1 MKLFTSAIDKQLF
14 AQYNMGNDLENQK
27 VVAKIFNPYG
37 AGTWYL
43 LNSDPNDPDYIWAIV
58 DLIDIE
64 MGSVSRS
71 ELESIKVPPF
81 RLPLERD
88 TSFSPINALEL
99 YRGLK
104 QGKRYADGG
113 TTDFKPDVE
122 IVENKLGKN
131 YLFPKGSNPDTMGI
145 EFKRGGNIKSF
156 RKDESYRLTPYNS
169 IERSIMERVPNE
181 KEYKLAGNFYI
192 KGHNNDA
199 YIYFLD
205 EFDRDYVKGVD
216 IKPNER
222 IYRYITRNSAIGGM
236 MPLIKINVENGL
248 AYYPIFEDEDVLVG
262 FDKRG
267 QQTEY
272 LNLIEADESDYYAN
286 GGFTDASED
295 YIISDG
301 SGMYYS
307 RSLTNGNVKWND
319 SQDMA
324 YMFSKAEAESIK
336 SKLETE
342 GYSNLSVQK
351 YDKEWWKKME
361 NGGET
366 EEGVD
371 LFEDYDDIPKNV
383 QKVLDKHSAAFED
396 GDYRDLEKA
405 HKDLLKIGY
414 TFEYDLDGQA
424 YDLRKIGQK
433 GKSEEY
439 GKGGYMADGG
449 YMAKTFEVEYEINGK
464 KEKSLYS
471 LYPNDRVENLLPPTA
486 KIISIKEKMA
496 DGGYMADGG
505 LIGGLTADEAIY
517 LYVKKALVQ
526 KAREKYL
533 KPAGLWN
540 TPKSK
545 DVEQSLIKKGF
556 LNNAG
561 AITELGKNKA
571 REVDS
576 EIGQMISREYI
587 SGMNTVAEYRKLV
600 EKFGSADKMAKG
612 GKTES
617 EETVYI
623 EYLNKAK
630 KFAKDKKEFKGET
643 AYKEAISWGRKNI
656 PNFNA
661 DMVKF
666 KMADGGYMEK
676 GGEIIVTSIKDI
688 PNFDKRLK
696 EGKITY
702 RGIGLGKFYDRFFRK
717 YKTDG
722 YRIKV
727 DEKEYLIDYWDYSR
741 IEKLRDEDGN
751 ILVKFYDP
759 SKMADGGMMENG
771 GMSENLDLYIN
782 YERTKIDEY
791 EIVRNMLTLNALQ
804 KNGFIEFTYD
814 TGKDKR
820 RYAMEHDK
828 FRSGLGGEPKYI
840 RPRYIKSAIMP
851 RFSYK
856 NKEYFIGYQKGI
868 NFLRFYVLKKGND
881 WDKYNKQKM
890 EKGGQVKFADK
901 VKSIKSSLLKRK
913 KVSPSV
919 QKDYGKTYSPKEAE
933 ESAKRIVGAMLKKRQ
948 MK

>member
-145 EFKRGGNIKSF
+145 EFAKGGNIKSF
-156 RKDESYRLTPYNS
+156 KKDEAYRLTPYNS

-205 EFDRDYVKGVD
+205 EFDRDYVKKVD

-248 AYYPIFEDEDVLVG
+248 VYYPIFENEDVLVG

-267 QQTEY
+267 QKTEY

-286 GGFTDASED
+286 GGYMAKGGKINLGDVVEVKEPNYGYDDSYYVVDNKAGYDKNGFLISATRKRVGDVFEKEQLRKLYANGGSTDASED

-324 YMFSKAEAESIK
+324 YMFSKGEAESIK

-351 YDKEWWKKME
+351 YDKEWWKKMAM
-361 NGGET
+361 GGET

-371 LFEDYDDIPKNV
+371 LFEDYDDIPENV

-405 HKDLLKIGY
+405 HKDLQKIGY
-414 TFEYDLDGQA
+414 TFEYGLDGQA

-449 YMAKTFEVEYEINGK
+449 MMAKGGMVVTSIKDIPNFKQRLEERKITYRGLGMGKKSDDFYDLAGENGK
-464 KEKSLYS
+464 
-471 LYPNDRVENLLPPTA
+471 
-486 KIISIKEKMA
+486 SIKVDGKEYYITDTEFDSFSRGSDGKLIVRFDAPYKKSYA
-496 DGGYMADGG
+496 DGGYMANGG
-505 LIGGLTADEAIY
+505 IIGGLTADEAIY
-517 LYVKKALVQ
+517 LYVKRALVQ
-526 KAREKYL
+526 KYREKYL

-561 AITELGKNKA
+561 AITESGKNKA
-571 REVDS
+571 KDVDS
-576 EIGQMISREYI
+576 EIGQMISRGYI
-587 SGMNTVAEYRKLV
+587 QGYNLISKYKEIV
-600 EKFGSADKMAKG
+600 EKFDSVDKMAMG
-612 GKTES
+612 G
-617 EETVYI
+617 
-623 EYLNKAK
+623 
-630 KFAKDKKEFKGET
+630 
-643 AYKEAISWGRKNI
+643 
-656 PNFNA
+656 
-661 DMVKF
+661 M
-666 KMADGGYMEK
+666 MADGGYMEK

-759 SKMADGGMMENG
+759 SKMAM
-771 GMSENLDLYIN
+771 
-782 YERTKIDEY
+782 
-791 EIVRNMLTLNALQ
+791 
-804 KNGFIEFTYD
+804 
-814 TGKDKR
+814 
-820 RYAMEHDK
+820 
-828 FRSGLGGEPKYI
+828 GGE
-840 RPRYIKSAIMP
+840 
-851 RFSYK
+851 
-856 NKEYFIGYQKGI
+856 
-868 NFLRFYVLKKGND
+868 
-881 WDKYNKQKM
+881 
-890 EKGGQVKFADK
+890 VKFADK

-933 ESAKRIVGAMLKKRQ
+933 ESAKRIVGAMMKKRQ

>member
-88 TSFSPINALEL
+88 TSFTPINALEL

-145 EFKRGGNIKSF
+145 EFARGGNIKSF
-156 RKDESYRLTPYNS
+156 RKDESYRFTPYNS

-216 IKPNER
+216 INPNER

-248 AYYPIFEDEDVLVG
+248 VYYPIFKDEDVLVG
-262 FDKRG
+262 FDRRG
-267 QQTEY
+267 QKTEY

-286 GGFTDASED
+286 GGSTDASED

-307 RSLTNGNVKWND
+307 RNLTNGNVKWND

-336 SKLETE
+336 SKLESE

-351 YDKEWWKKME
+351 YDKDWWKKME
-361 NGGET
+361 NGGEIKWQDVYKGDSALVVSENKLGLVIKPYGRKFHLRFPDGTEKTYDASELKFIKDDEYANGGKT

-371 LFEDYDDIPKNV
+371 LFEDYDDIPENV
-383 QKVLDKHSAAFED
+383 QEVLDKHSVAFED

-424 YDLRKIGQK
+424 YDLRKVGQK
-433 GKSEEY
+433 GKSESY
-439 GKGGYMADGG
+439 AYGGYMA
-449 YMAKTFEVEYEINGK
+449 E
-464 KEKSLYS
+464 
-471 LYPNDRVENLLPPTA
+471 
-486 KIISIKEKMA
+486 
-496 DGGYMADGG
+496 GG

-561 AITELGKNKA
+561 AITEVGKNKA

-587 SGMNTVAEYRKLV
+587 SGMNTLAEYRKVV
-600 EKFGSADKMAKG
+600 EKFGSGDKMAKG
-612 GKTES
+612 GI
-617 EETVYI
+617 VAI
-623 EYLNKAK
+623 EK
-630 KFAKDKKEFKGET
+630 KGDKKVATIIHNGNVFFVEYYIDNPEIKHIKGDDGNTYFGVVDNKYSYGKSDKEYIAVT
-643 AYKEAISWGRKNI
+643 KKLVNAIKNNKVAYYEEGG
-656 PNFNA
+656 
-661 DMVKF
+661 
-666 KMADGGYMEK
+666 KMAK
-676 GGEIIVTSIKDI
+676 GGK
-688 PNFDKRLK
+688 
-696 EGKITY
+696 
-702 RGIGLGKFYDRFFRK
+702 
-717 YKTDG
+717 
-722 YRIKV
+722 
-727 DEKEYLIDYWDYSR
+727 
-741 IEKLRDEDGN
+741 
-751 ILVKFYDP
+751 
-759 SKMADGGMMENG
+759 
-771 GMSENLDLYIN
+771 
-782 YERTKIDEY
+782 
-791 EIVRNMLTLNALQ
+791 
-804 KNGFIEFTYD
+804 
-814 TGKDKR
+814 
-820 RYAMEHDK
+820 
-828 FRSGLGGEPKYI
+828 
-840 RPRYIKSAIMP
+840 
-851 RFSYK
+851 
-856 NKEYFIGYQKGI
+856 
-868 NFLRFYVLKKGND
+868 
-881 WDKYNKQKM
+881 
-890 EKGGQVKFADK
+890 VKFADK

-933 ESAKRIVGAMLKKRQ
+933 ESAKRIVGSMLKKRQ